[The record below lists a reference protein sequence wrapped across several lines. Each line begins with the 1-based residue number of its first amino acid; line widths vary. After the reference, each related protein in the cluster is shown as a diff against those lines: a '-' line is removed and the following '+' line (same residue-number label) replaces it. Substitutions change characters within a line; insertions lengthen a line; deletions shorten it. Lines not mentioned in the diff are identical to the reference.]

1 MEETLRRRAKLYLC
15 CPEGV
20 FPAPDGPAL
29 LDKLTDEVLLVASD
43 VVTSAAAASHEKISG
58 KAQLRCLAWLL
69 ADARGSPW
77 WCIDVGLDK
86 AAAETVGKRCCTAGN
101 MSSHAAAPLCM
112 RACKGLPRPVRIA
125 HWSRPAYLRRRW
137 TEEVKQLEREV
148 RIGFGQKK
156 RLESSERTD
165 LSSPRFFELAHIW
178 VNSSCALESWLEM
191 YGESRCVN
199 SSKFYK

>member
-1 MEETLRRRAKLYLC
+1 MVAGAPKRLAGVEETLRRRAKLYLC

-77 WCIDVGLDK
+77 WGIDVGLDK
-86 AAAETVGKRCCTAGN
+86 AAAETVGSAAGRQASCDVIAQN
-101 MSSHAAAPLCM
+101 TSPAQPL
-112 RACKGLPRPVRIA
+112 
-125 HWSRPAYLRRRW
+125 SR
-137 TEEVKQLEREV
+137 
-148 RIGFGQKK
+148 
-156 RLESSERTD
+156 
-165 LSSPRFFELAHIW
+165 
-178 VNSSCALESWLEM
+178 NALKAVL
-191 YGESRCVN
+191 GG
-199 SSKFYK
+199 